1 MISLRTFATA
11 AALTLGAASPALAQ
25 SFCYVSDP
33 TGTPLNIRIEP
44 GGRVVGAVRNGT
56 QVTISESRRDERGRL
71 WVFIRGLDDNRGI
84 GWVYRD
90 FLNC

>member
-1 MISLRTFATA
+1 MTSLRALATA
-11 AALTLGAASPALAQ
+11 PALMLGAASPALAQ

-44 GGRVVGAVRNGT
+44 GGRIVGAIRNGT
-56 QVTISESRRDERGRL
+56 QVTISDSRVDPSGRL
-71 WVFIRGLDDNRGI
+71 WVFIRGLDDDRGI
-84 GWVYRD
+84 GWVYRN